1 MEAVKTDFGPSSK
14 AGGVIFSLPV
24 DRVMSLNALV

>member
-1 MEAVKTDFGPSSK
+1 MQAVSSAYGISSK

-24 DRVMSLNALV
+24 DQVMSLNEI